1 MPPSRRQES
10 RLKRARRYGLRTPL
24 RPRAS
29 DLLAR
34 TGVQNDTAEC
44 TSSTEIVNPADAKR
58 DEDAETS
65 VSEESPEPPTTSL
78 SHDDALPSSLA
89 PTSLSHDNALPS
101 SLAQPMDLDC
111 KRDDAVVS
119 DSGASDPTQCDAFL
133 INGKLVARDS
143 LVTLRVLG
151 KGDTCIVTEVRA
163 FFSNICAHVCACIK
177 RVCVCRSLVRTAG
190 SSTH

>member
-10 RLKRARRYGLRTPL
+10 RLKHGLKRARRYGLRTPL

-65 VSEESPEPPTTSL
+65 VSEEGPEPPATSL

-89 PTSLSHDNALPS
+89 
-101 SLAQPMDLDC
+101 QPMDLDR

-119 DSGASDPTQCDAFL
+119 DSGASDPTQGDAFL

-163 FFSNICAHVCACIK
+163 FSATHVHTCA
-177 RVCVCRSLVRTAG
+177 LV
-190 SSTH
+190 